1 MSSGVMN
8 VEPQGLFVQCLD
20 LAGTKVQLKYTRILY
35 NSALK
40 KDICVVRHWMFRQ
53 SAMHKINFEW
63 PNKIFFLLCRFTAS
77 SLRRFTALSLRRFT
91 ASPLHCF
98 TASLLH
104 CFATSPP
111 RCLAA
116 LPLYLFASS
125 LLCCLDALLVR
136 ILAFSLSSYCFV
148 LPPLC

>member
-20 LAGTKVQLKYTRILY
+20 LAGTKVQLKYTWILY

-98 TASLLH
+98 TASLLRR
-104 CFATSPP
+104 FAASLP

-116 LPLYLFASS
+116 SLPCRFTCSHLHCFAASTLYLFAS
-125 LLCCLDALLVR
+125 
-136 ILAFSLSSYCFV
+136 
-148 LPPLC
+148 